1 MTCLSRPVS
10 LILEVLLLL
19 SVLLCGS
26 DSDQNIPKGG
36 QGGGVI
42 HEAELVETINEN
54 SDLPV
59 DYMSLSPQY
68 GSEEME
74 ALEQTYEVIH
84 NFMSIDFYGEDLAFF
99 YYGYPTDESSFCL
112 AQIRLLTD
120 RYNILGVTIGS
131 DIRQAVE
138 ILRLYGFEGTPQ
150 FDETYGYAVLSC
162 GNFTIT
168 MQSREG
174 YTVTGFEISA
184 ASTYLGNR
192 IY

>member
-1 MTCLSRPVS
+1 MTCLSRPIS

-59 DYMSLSPQY
+59 EYMSLFPHY

-74 ALEQTYEVIH
+74 ALEQTYEVIQ
-84 NFMSIDFYGEDLAFF
+84 NFMSYDFYGEDLSFF

-112 AQIRLLTD
+112 AQIILLTD
-120 RYNILGVTIGS
+120 RYNVLGVTIGS
-131 DIRQAVE
+131 DIAEAVE
-138 ILRLYGFEGTPQ
+138 ILQSYGFSEEKHNEDFSYVKLCCGKITIKM
-150 FDETYGYAVLSC
+150 LSLKDDV
-162 GNFTIT
+162 
-168 MQSREG
+168 
-174 YTVTGFEISA
+174 VTDFEISA
-184 ASTYLGNR
+184 ASVYLGNR